1 VNIEQEVWLC
11 FVDFAK
17 VEAMPA
23 KFRQRDFGLRPQ
35 ELGTKA
41 KHCQG
46 GHCVF
51 VQVYFQ
57 EN

>member
-51 VQVYFQ
+51 VQV
-57 EN
+57 